1 VTEGRGAGDEPVA
14 APATTDAAE
23 APDAPVAAGDPA
35 TTGAAGAPD
44 APVAVDA
51 PATTEADGAPD
62 AAAPVE
68 TEAAPLPQVWPG
80 PPVWPGSSATPTS
93 AASTASPTSPASLE
107 TPPVPVSPASP
118 PMAPLLPPP
127 PPSLAPSPGPRR
139 FDGTDGPLLPPPPP
153 GIAAALARQPVTDAV
168 LAIPLGPR
176 RLVGQALDLLTRPD
190 AGLRS
195 ASFYIGFLLL
205 VTVGPAIALLG
216 IAFVVLPDP
225 FGRPVPG
232 DSESVRQTAWAAWL
246 ILAAI
251 PAYLGYIGAAIEAR
265 ALAVAV
271 IGGRAEGRPLRLR
284 ESIAIAR
291 RRFWSVLAA
300 QLLVGIVTTLVRFAV
315 EWAVGTVVRDEA
327 ALSFGIG
334 LAVSL
339 VVGAPFVYL
348 PAGIVLGEA
357 PALEAIRRSIR
368 LARTRKQLA
377 IVVTLF
383 TLFSQILV
391 QLGLSAGADVYLR
404 LGVGSGLLD
413 AFPVWLVVPVVAALV
428 FAFGTLQFL
437 VEAIAAAPAVH
448 AFEALTH
455 YTAGLEIGRRTPLGI
470 RHWWDPWFTPGLA
483 VCAAVALTA
492 LVFGVLTL
500 RF

>member
-1 VTEGRGAGDEPVA
+1 MTEGRGEGD
-14 APATTDAAE
+14 APADAPPTTEATE
-23 APDAPVAAGDPA
+23 APDA
-35 TTGAAGAPD
+35 GAPVE
-44 APVAVDA
+44 AP
-51 PATTEADGAPD
+51 
-62 AAAPVE
+62 AAPVSR
-68 TEAAPLPQVWPG
+68 VWPG
-80 PPVWPGSSATPTS
+80 PPVWPGSSTTPT
-93 AASTASPTSPASLE
+93 P
-107 TPPVPVSPASP
+107 PASP
-118 PMAPLLPPP
+118 VLHAVPDPPESPPIAPLLPPP
-127 PPSLAPSPGPRR
+127 PPSAPGPRR
-139 FDGTDGPLLPPPPP
+139 FDGTTGPLLPPPPP
-153 GIAAALARQPVTDAV
+153 GVLAALARPPVTDAV

-195 ASFYIGFLLL
+195 ASFYIGSLLL

-216 IAFVVLPDP
+216 LGLVVLPDP

-232 DSESVRQTAWAAWL
+232 DPGSIRQTAWATWL

-251 PAYLGYIGAAIEAR
+251 PAYLGYIGAGIEAR

-300 QLLVGIVTTLVRFAV
+300 QLLVGIVTTLVRLAV

-383 TLFSQILV
+383 TLFSQILL

-428 FAFGTLQFL
+428 FALGTLQFL

-455 YTAGLEIGRRTPLGI
+455 YTAGLEVGRREPLAI
-470 RHWWDPWFTPGLA
+470 RHWWDPWFTPGLTL
-483 VCAAVALTA
+483 CAAIALTA

-500 RF
+500 RP